1 MIRLIIK
8 ILRLMKNY
16 IPLTLVVFLL
26 FACNTGNAPS
36 ITNAEEATTLFSKI
50 LAPFTNLA
58 PAIKSFSFQ
67 NKNGMVNE
75 TERGSVIIVPADA
88 FVSED
93 GSLIT
98 GKVDLQFVEILT
110 TAEILL
116 SGIPMNVKKDKT
128 DEVVPFISDGMFTI
142 HAQCE
147 GKDVKLAE
155 GKEISVGTV
164 SAKTE
169 KDFDYWYF
177 NEKSGSW
184 ENEGNRDKTLPKEE
198 IVALAEAVNPQEAES
213 LQTTLAPSRSENI
226 KTAKTAPLAPEIAKE
241 TDFVFNVRADY
252 EQYPELA
259 LYKNVLWKP
268 IADFSAKQSKD
279 LELQMQKTGANVSL
293 NCIDENSQ
301 IYEITYGD
309 KKVQARPVF
318 IGSDKAKAI
327 EKYKSRLNQYNAEKK
342 QSENALNANQIAINA
357 RNATYNL
364 FTVAK
369 MGIYNCDRY
378 YSYEGVKKEY
388 TFKTKEGNVDNF
400 VFAVLSNN
408 QGVIALSSAYKVK
421 DTYVL
426 PTNEIVGFIHTNSKG
441 EVYTNKHIPEQTVG
455 KNDVQ
460 LTFRSSNLESTTALE
475 EVLKTL

>member
-1 MIRLIIK
+1 MIRLIFK
-8 ILRLMKNY
+8 IIHLMKNY

-36 ITNAEEATTLFSKI
+36 ISNAEEATTLFSKI

-67 NKNGMVNE
+67 NKNGMVKE
-75 TERGSVIIVPADA
+75 TERGSVLIVPPDA

-93 GSLIT
+93 GSIIT

-110 TAEILL
+110 TAEIVL

-128 DEVVPFISDGMFTI
+128 NEIVPFISDGMFTI

-147 GKDVKLAE
+147 GKDVKLAD

-164 SAKTE
+164 SAKAE

-198 IVALAEAVNPQEAES
+198 IVALAEAINPQEAVS
-213 LQTTLAPSRSENI
+213 LNKAIAPPTKKSIVSPV
-226 KTAKTAPLAPEIAKE
+226 PLAPEIAKE

-268 IADFSAKQSKD
+268 VADLSTKQTKD
-279 LELQMQKTGANVSL
+279 LEMQMQKAGSNVAL

-301 IYEITYGD
+301 VYEISYGD

-327 EKYKSRLNQYNAEKK
+327 EKYKSRLNQYNAEKNNA
-342 QSENALNANQIAINA
+342 ENSLTKAQKEMNL
-357 RNATYNL
+357 RNKTYNL

-369 MGIYNCDRY
+369 MGIYNCDRFY
-378 YSYEGVKKEY
+378 NYEGVKKEY
-388 TFKTKEGNVDNF
+388 TFKTKDGNVDNF
-400 VFAVLSNN
+400 VYVVLANN

-421 DTYVL
+421 DNYVL

-441 EVYTNKHIPEQTVG
+441 EVYSSKHIPELTAG

-460 LTFRSSNLESTTALE
+460 LTFRSSNLDSPTALE